1 VTRVRLLSYNI
12 RFGGA
17 GRETALAAA
26 VAARAPDVVILQE
39 ATRPDV
45 VERLAAATGM
55 RTWAAQPTH
64 SVGFMSRVPVE
75 SHRWHHPPACRRA
88 FLELVLGSG
97 LRVFGVHLSALHSNW
112 TERRRM
118 RELAALLAAIR
129 AHRPGPHVLAGDFN
143 TLAPGEELDLR
154 RLPPRLRALA
164 WLSGRT
170 IRWKTVQMMLDA
182 RYVDGY
188 RMLHPAS
195 AGFTFP
201 TWDPHVRL
209 DYVFV
214 PAVAAERLKQCEVV
228 DGTVGASGSDHFP
241 LLAELEDAA

>member
-1 VTRVRLLSYNI
+1 VILRLLSYNI
-12 RFGGA
+12 RYGGA
-17 GRETALAAA
+17 GREAALAAA
-26 VAARAPDVVILQE
+26 VAARAPDVVVLQE
-39 ATRPDV
+39 ATRPDI

-55 RTWAAQPTH
+55 STWGASTAH
-64 SVGFMSRVPVE
+64 SVGFMSRVPVARYE
-75 SHRWHHPPACRRA
+75 WHRPPACRRA
-88 FLELVLGSG
+88 FLELELGSG

-118 RELAALLAAIR
+118 RELASLLAAIR
-129 AHRPGPHVLAGDFN
+129 AHQRGPHVLAGDFN
-143 TLAPGEELDLR
+143 TLAPGEQLDLR
-154 RLPPRLRALA
+154 RLPRRLRALA

-170 IRWKTVQMMLDA
+170 IRWQTIQMMLDA

-188 RMLHPAS
+188 RMLHPTS

-214 PAVAAERLKQCEVV
+214 PAAAAERLRHCEVV
-228 DGTVGASGSDHFP
+228 DGTVGGSGSDHFP